1 MNEST
6 YKAFVEK
13 IQEDP
18 ELRQRLEAEADDN
31 GVPLETVA
39 RIAAGEGYEFSVED
53 AGAELSDEQLNEVSG
68 GVLTAGMKF
77 FTVAESRYLKGE
89 VYPKIE
95 LYQGTGGTYLK
106 WF

>member
-6 YKAFVEK
+6 YKAFAEK

-18 ELRQRLEAEADDN
+18 ELRQRLEAEADEN

-39 RIAAGEGYEFSVED
+39 RIAAGEGYEFTVED
-53 AGAELSDEQLNEVSG
+53 AGGELSEEELDEVSG
-68 GVLTAGMKF
+68 GAAFVKHTL
-77 FTVAESRYLKGE
+77 AESRYLKGE
-89 VYPKIE
+89 VYPKVEI
-95 LYQGTGGTYLK
+95 YHGAVGRYLK

>member
-18 ELRQRLEAEADDN
+18 ELRQRLEAEADEN

-53 AGAELSDEQLNEVSG
+53 AGAELSDEQLSEVSG
-68 GVLTAGMKF
+68 GVSGYMKF
-77 FTVAESRYLKGE
+77 FTVAEPRYLKGE

-95 LYQGTGGTYLK
+95 LYQGTGGRYLK

>member
-6 YKAFVEK
+6 YRAFAEK

-18 ELRQRLEAEADDN
+18 ELRQRLEAEADEN
-31 GVPLETVA
+31 GAPLEAVA

-53 AGAELSDEQLNEVSG
+53 AGGELSDEQLEEVAG
-68 GVLTAGMKF
+68 GAAFVKHTLAESRCLKGEIIPKIEIYQGAG
-77 FTVAESRYLKGE
+77 SRYLK
-89 VYPKIE
+89 
-95 LYQGTGGTYLK
+95 